1 MANKVK
7 NHSDKI
13 LEQIKQISNYLYAEF
28 IKSRQTITSLST
40 KTGLSTNSLKTILKG
55 ETANIASYI
64 SVASSLGLTLVLTS
78 VAAADE
84 AAPVVSPKEVK
95 DVTETFQGT
104 KSS

>member
-7 NHSDKI
+7 NHSEKI
-13 LEQIKQISNYLYAEF
+13 LEQIKEVSNYLYAEF

-55 ETANIASYI
+55 ETANIASYM
-64 SVASSLGLTLVLTS
+64 SVASSLGLSLVLVPTAV
-78 VAAADE
+78 VAEEPKAAE
-84 AAPVVSPKEVK
+84 VKEVS
-95 DVTETFQGT
+95 ETFQGS